1 MELSVGFCVVT
12 CQADFDKN
20 FSSVCTNKGE
30 TLLST
35 VLDTTI
41 SAMIKFFNQEN
52 QKSS

>member
-12 CQADFDKN
+12 CQADFDKS

-35 VLDTTI
+35 VLDTNP
-41 SAMIKFFNQEN
+41 AMIKFFNQEN
-52 QKSS
+52 QKCS